1 MFWEISNDT
10 TDETSLLTA
19 VAEAVQVYGPPDF
32 NCDNVIDIL
41 DLSHLMTYWLA
52 DGCDIENTWCEGCDL
67 DLSTEV
73 GLSDF
78 AHFSQDWKPLQ
89 GDINN
94 DTHVDLSDVVLLVE
108 QWLWTGDPGEIPED
122 ISIDGYVNLR
132 DFSIIAENWLI
143 R

>member
-1 MFWEISNDT
+1 MD
-10 TDETSLLTA
+10 A
-19 VAEAVQVYGPPDF
+19 
-32 NCDNVIDIL
+32 
-41 DLSHLMTYWLA
+41 
-52 DGCDIENTWCEGCDL
+52 CDIENTWCERCDL

-108 QWLWTGDPGEIPED
+108 RWLWTGDPGAIPED
-122 ISIDGYVNLR
+122 ISIDGDVNLR
-132 DFSIIAENWLI
+132 DFAIIAENWLI